1 MKSGAQE
8 RRADNR
14 ARCPRSRLF
23 SLRRFSS
30 RKLQRVRTFESMH
43 GREGVVQTIAH
54 GVHVCGFPRCDAF
67 RPDGGVEARVL
78 SAGSAHVAAGL
89 FESAD
94 PAGVRV
100 GPYERP
106 VSKLVVL
113 DRV

>member
-1 MKSGAQE
+1 MQ
-8 RRADNR
+8 
-14 ARCPRSRLF
+14 
-23 SLRRFSS
+23 
-30 RKLQRVRTFESMH
+30 
-43 GREGVVQTIAH
+43 GRGGVVQTIAH

-100 GPYERP
+100 GPYERH

-113 DRV
+113 DSV

>member
-1 MKSGAQE
+1 M
-8 RRADNR
+8 
-14 ARCPRSRLF
+14 
-23 SLRRFSS
+23 
-30 RKLQRVRTFESMH
+30 
-43 GREGVVQTIAH
+43 QTIAH

-89 FESAD
+89 FNPPTLRAC
-94 PAGVRV
+94 AWVRMS
-100 GPYERP
+100 ERH